1 MGLSVCPVG
10 VSCVASD
17 RWVSW
22 WMVGVVLHEV
32 VSELLLM
39 PQSTRI
45 LAFSVRVSGKWLTF
59 LLVVREVL
67 AVGCWCRVSSSFLAK
82 SS

>member
-17 RWVSW
+17 RWVGW
-22 WMVGVVLHEV
+22 WMVGVVLYEV

-45 LAFSVRVSGKWLTF
+45 PAFSVRVSGKWLTF
-59 LLVVREVL
+59 CLWLGR
-67 AVGCWCRVSSSFLAK
+67 F
-82 SS
+82 